1 MQGGGT
7 CGDGGE
13 VSSAS
18 PRVSSPGN
26 ECVIAAH
33 HFLPPLRHEIFQCTL
48 LLELFVSL
56 NERQLFLERL
66 LQMEGR
72 PSLLGHARS
81 PAR

>member
-1 MQGGGT
+1 M
-7 CGDGGE
+7 
-13 VSSAS
+13 
-18 PRVSSPGN
+18 
-26 ECVIAAH
+26 IAAH

-72 PSLLGHARS
+72 PSLLGPARS